1 MAKRSI
7 ALLVLVLLGVAP
19 AAAQAPGAQQ
29 PPPAD
34 PPVVRADAKAYVAGA
49 GDTLNIVIYGET
61 DLQKEFKVGVDG
73 IINFPFIGDL
83 KVAGLTVRGIE
94 AEVRKRLVAGG
105 YLTDPQ
111 VVANV
116 TEFRSQNVQVQGQVN
131 KPGDIMLSG
140 SEMTLTRALS
150 RAEMT
155 ALAGSYI
162 EIRRLKAG
170 VAPSN
175 LGPDSY
181 DVIRVQRKDLFED
194 FKDDPP
200 LQDGDIVF
208 VPKAPVFFV
217 NGYVKTVGEQV
228 WTPGMTVGKA
238 IAAAGGVTDQ
248 GTTDR
253 LKISRLVN
261 GEYKEIKANRNTIV
275 QPEDQIIVAKK
286 RF

>member
-7 ALLVLVLLGVAP
+7 ALLVLVLLGAAP

-34 PPVVRADAKAYVAGA
+34 PPVVRADAKAYVAGP
-49 GDTLNIVIYGET
+49 GDTLNIVIYGEN

-170 VAPSN
+170 VDPSKV
-175 LGPDSY
+175 GPDSY

-194 FKDDPP
+194 FKDDPA

-261 GEYKEIKANRNTIV
+261 GEYKEVKANRNTIV

>member
-1 MAKRSI
+1 M
-7 ALLVLVLLGVAP
+7 LV
-19 AAAQAPGAQQ
+19 AAATAGAQTAAQQ

-34 PPVVRADAKAYVAGA
+34 PPVPRADAKAYVAGA
-49 GDTLNIVIYGET
+49 GDTLNIVIYGEN

-73 IINFPFIGDL
+73 MINFPFIGDL

-170 VAPSN
+170 ADPAN

-181 DVIRVQRKDLFED
+181 DVIRIQRKDLFED

-200 LQDGDIVF
+200 LYDGDIVF

-275 QPEDQIIVAKK
+275 QPDDQILVAKK

>member
-7 ALLVLVLLGVAP
+7 ALLVLVLLGAAP

-34 PPVVRADAKAYVAGA
+34 PPVVRADAKAYVVGA

-83 KVAGLTVRGIE
+83 TVAGLTVRGIE

-170 VAPSN
+170 VDPSN

-261 GEYKEIKANRNTIV
+261 GEYKEVKANRNTIV

>member
-7 ALLVLVLLGVAP
+7 ALLVLVLLGAAP

-29 PPPAD
+29 TPPAD
-34 PPVVRADAKAYVAGA
+34 PPVVRADAKAYVVGA

-83 KVAGLTVRGIE
+83 TVAGLTVRGIE

-170 VAPSN
+170 VDPSN